1 MPKSPMDSKAASRI
15 QSNADRTGTN
25 AGFKARAQ
33 SAAARD
39 SSAKNK
45 WYFHLFFNWE
55 FVSCHPVY
63 VLSEHIYNELL
74 LLMKL

>member
-1 MPKSPMDSKAASRI
+1 MAKSPMDSKAASRI

-45 WYFHLFFNWE
+45 
-55 FVSCHPVY
+55 
-63 VLSEHIYNELL
+63 
-74 LLMKL
+74 